1 MSRAAE
7 SVSDGGA
14 MSGEEGG
21 MYLAVRRYQAA
32 PGSVGEVA
40 RLVREGFVPVVGAIP
55 GLVGYYVADIGDGE
69 VLAVNVFRDREGAEE
84 SNRLAGEWAN
94 EHLAR
99 LLAVGGVRSWMT

>member
-1 MSRAAE
+1 
-7 SVSDGGA
+7 
-14 MSGEEGG
+14 

-40 RLVREGFVPVVGAIP
+40 RLVREGFVPIVGAIP

-69 VLAVNVFRDREGAEE
+69 VVAVNIFRDREGAEE

-94 EHLAR
+94 EHLAG
-99 LLAVGGVRSWMT
+99 LLTSPHQFVAREVLAETHPTAAPGG